1 MNEAPEKV
9 SVNVN
14 FYVKRVYRVRVL
26 WDTPLVA
33 GNKTQPGDKGENK
46 VTDTELIHYMA
57 ENIKNAF
64 KPCTIEVKTNTDD
77 VLFPAVFVQMHT
89 EGTDG
94 VLYFIL
100 TKYATEK
107 GLVLTFCPAAGT
119 AVSVPVTGNTF
130 VEWASMYGL
139 LV

>member
-1 MNEAPEKV
+1 
-9 SVNVN
+9 
-14 FYVKRVYRVRVL
+14 
-26 WDTPLVA
+26 
-33 GNKTQPGDKGENK
+33 
-46 VTDTELIHYMA
+46 MA
-57 ENIKNAF
+57 ANIKLAF
-64 KPCTIEVKTNTDD
+64 KSCTIEVKTNPED
-77 VLFPAVFVQMHT
+77 VIFPAVYVEMHK

-94 VLYFIL
+94 VRFFIL

-107 GLVLTFCPAAGT
+107 GLVLTFCPDAGT